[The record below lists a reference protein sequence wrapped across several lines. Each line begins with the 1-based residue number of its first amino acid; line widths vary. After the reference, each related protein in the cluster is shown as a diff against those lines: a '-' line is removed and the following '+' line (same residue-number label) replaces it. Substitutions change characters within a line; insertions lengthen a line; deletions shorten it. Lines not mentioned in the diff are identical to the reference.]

1 MPDQPGTS
9 PQAAPDRVQAIVN
22 ARHRKPLAALLEREP
37 VWARDFTDL
46 AYEWR
51 RLFSELFGTFLL
63 VLVGSGAPVLD
74 AASHGQIGRVAEVT
88 APALM
93 VLAIILF
100 MGAVSG
106 AHLNPIVSIAFA
118 LRGDFSWRRVPGY
131 LVAQLAG
138 ALLASMLLRLTFGDL
153 AHLGATLP
161 GAAFSAAQAFVIEAV
176 LSLGLVST
184 ILGTAS
190 SAQNIGPLSAFGVA
204 AYIALAGLWSSPVS
218 GASMN
223 PTRSLAPALI
233 APDLHD
239 LWIYLTA
246 PPLGALAAVAASYIL
261 RGPGGDP
268 GGTRAA
274 RGTLPEPGND
284 PAGPD

>member
-1 MPDQPGTS
+1 
-9 PQAAPDRVQAIVN
+9 
-22 ARHRKPLAALLEREP
+22 
-37 VWARDFTDL
+37 
-46 AYEWR
+46 
-51 RLFSELFGTFLL
+51 
-63 VLVGSGAPVLD
+63 
-74 AASHGQIGRVAEVT
+74 
-88 APALM
+88 M

-118 LRGDFSWRRVPGY
+118 LRGDFGWHRVPGY
-131 LVAQLAG
+131 LVAQLLG
-138 ALLASMLLRLTFGDL
+138 AMLASMVLRLTFGDL

-161 GAAFSAAQAFVIEAV
+161 GAGFSPAQAFVIEAI

-190 SAQNIGPLSAFGVA
+190 SAQNIGALSAFGVA
-204 AYIALAGLWSSPVS
+204 AYIALAGLWASAVS

-223 PTRSLAPALI
+223 PARSLAPALTD
-233 APDLHD
+233 PDLHD

-246 PPLGALAAVAASYIL
+246 PPLGALGAVAASYIL

-274 RGTLPEPGND
+274 RGTPPEPANN
-284 PAGPD
+284 PASSD

>member
-1 MPDQPGTS
+1 LPPFKT
-9 PQAAPDRVQAIVN
+9 PYL
-22 ARHRKPLAALLEREP
+22 KL
-37 VWARDFTDL
+37 
-46 AYEWR
+46 
-51 RLFSELFGTFLL
+51 
-63 VLVGSGAPVLD
+63 
-74 AASHGQIGRVAEVT
+74 
-88 APALM
+88 
-93 VLAIILF
+93 IIL
-100 MGAVSG
+100 SDTD
-106 AHLNPIVSIAFA
+106 PIVSIAFA
-118 LRGDFSWRRVPGY
+118 PRGDFGWLRVPGY

-138 ALLASMLLRLTFGDL
+138 ALLASMVLRLTFGDL

-161 GAAFSAAQAFVIEAV
+161 GAGFSAPQAFVIEAI
-176 LSLGLVST
+176 LSLGLIST

-223 PTRSLAPALI
+223 PARSLGPALI
-233 APDLHD
+233 SPDLHD

-246 PPLGALAAVAASYIL
+246 PPLGALAAVAASYIP

-274 RGTLPEPGND
+274 RGTLPEPGNSP
-284 PAGPD
+284 PAPPAFGLGAAGRLVPAAETSTARLRIRRRAG